1 MTTTRAAKSIGVT
14 APGPVTRA
22 ATEPTRTP
30 GNGAGV
36 PPAPPRSVR
45 EGR

>member
-1 MTTTRAAKSIGVT
+1 MTTTRAAKSTGAT

-22 ATEPTRTP
+22 ATGPTRTP
-30 GNGAGV
+30 GSGPGT
-36 PPAPPRSVR
+36 PPAPPRSAR